1 MKKQKNSSIKAQLL
15 RRASLSLLLVAVC
28 IIPFAWG
35 QRNTVRTATAQIKR
49 NAVAHAAQMSNV
61 YGRAPVVSRK
71 SPIAPFLLNR
81 PLGGTCPSTI
91 TESTS
96 QAIVDG
102 NSVACNDGVGHTD
115 NSYWRA
121 FDMATFTGGQEY
133 DVTSVSFGIESATS
147 GSGTGQPVTVNL
159 YIESGAPFPTGT
171 RTLLA
176 TSGEL
181 NIPDQ
186 ADTIFTVPLIAVVP
200 AGTLELV
207 MEVFTPNGQAQG
219 NLFFIGSNTDPETVL
234 SYISAADCG
243 NPDPTPVGD
252 IGFPNMHIV
261 FNVNGSCPTGS
272 PTPTPTATTT
282 PRLTPTPR
290 PRPTPR
296 ARPTPPTVS
305 PTPTPIAT
313 ATSTPT
319 GSPMVTPTVIPT
331 ATATATSTPTGSPTL
346 TPTVTPPPTP
356 TPSPTPRPRPIP

>member
-1 MKKQKNSSIKAQLL
+1 MSKQTSKTIRMHLGWSAIFVVLL
-15 RRASLSLLLVAVC
+15 FVVINVMPRAL
-28 IIPFAWG
+28 G
-35 QRNTVRTATAQIKR
+35 QRHISNSKVPAQTPKISNINGTVPAAAKM
-49 NAVAHAAQMSNV
+49 NLMAPAVPA
-61 YGRAPVVSRK
+61 
-71 SPIAPFLLNR
+71 SPT
-81 PLGGTCPSTI
+81 GVCPSTI

-219 NLFFIGSNTDPETVL
+219 NLFFIGSNTDPETGL

-319 GSPMVTPTVIPT
+319 GSPMVTPTVTP
-331 ATATATSTPTGSPTL
+331 TATATSTPTGSPTV